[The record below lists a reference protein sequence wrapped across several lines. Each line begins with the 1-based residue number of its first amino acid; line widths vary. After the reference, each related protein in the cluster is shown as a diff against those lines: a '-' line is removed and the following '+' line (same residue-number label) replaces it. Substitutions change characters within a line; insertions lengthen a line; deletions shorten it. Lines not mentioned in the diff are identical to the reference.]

1 MSDDTARPDP
11 TVIGEVA
18 APPFAR
24 LPDPHQIFIDR
35 ALRLRALA
43 ARSEIGPYLRFL
55 SDLAELQYRIQ
66 DDLPEPAMPDEA
78 VLARART
85 HGMPPLDR
93 TGFAPDAAFA
103 VTFDRFTGAAAD
115 IPMPPAAAEALQRV
129 RTASRA
135 QGEAMVRAVLAGAIP
150 ADALAE
156 HVYVAAVLQIQFV
169 RMAARLDAAALVPIG
184 EGACPS
190 CGGPPVST
198 MVVGWRGMH
207 GIRFCACSL
216 CGTYWHQVRIQCV
229 LCGGSKGI
237 GYQEVEGGGGTV
249 KAETCNSCHRY
260 VKVLYQVKQADL
272 EPVADDAASLGLDL
286 LMQQQ
291 GEYERG
297 GFNPFLLGY

>member
-1 MSDDTARPDP
+1 MTEDTDRPDP
-11 TVIGEVA
+11 TVIGDVA

-43 ARSEIGPYLRFL
+43 ERSEIGPYLRFL

-78 VLARART
+78 ALARART

-93 TGFAPDAAFA
+93 TGFTPDAAFA
-103 VTFDRFTGAAAD
+103 ATFDRFTGAAAE
-115 IPMPPAAAEALQRV
+115 IAMPPAAAEALERV
-129 RTASRA
+129 CAAGRA
-135 QGEAMVRAVLAGAIP
+135 QGEGMVRAVLAGTIP

-156 HVYVAAVLQIQFV
+156 HVYVAAILQVHFV
-169 RMAARLDAAALVPIG
+169 RLAARLDAAALGPVG
-184 EGACPS
+184 DGACPC

-207 GIRFCACSL
+207 STRFCACSL
-216 CGTYWHQVRIQCV
+216 CGTYWHQVRIKCV
-229 LCGGSKGI
+229 LCGSTKGI
-237 GYQEVEGGGGTV
+237 GYQEVEGGAGTV
-249 KAETCNSCHRY
+249 KAETCDSCHRY

-286 LMQQQ
+286 LMQQ

>member
-35 ALRLRALA
+35 TLRLRALA
-43 ARSEIGPYLRFL
+43 ASSEIGPYLRFL

-66 DDLPEPAMPDEA
+66 DELPEPAMPDAA
-78 VLARART
+78 VLARARS

-93 TGFAPDAAFA
+93 TGFTPDAAFA
-103 VTFDRFTGAAAD
+103 ATFDRFTGAAAE
-115 IPMPPAAAEALQRV
+115 IAMPPAATEALQRV
-129 RTASRA
+129 RSAGRA
-135 QGEAMVRAVLAGAIP
+135 QGEAMVRSVLAGAIP

-156 HVYVAAVLQIQFV
+156 HVYVAAILQVQFV
-169 RMAARLDAAALVPIG
+169 RMAAQLDAKTLEPVG
-184 EGACPS
+184 NGACPG

-237 GYQEVEGGGGTV
+237 GYQEVEGGAGTV
-249 KAETCNSCHRY
+249 KAETCDSCRRY

-286 LMQQQ
+286 LMQHQ

>member
-1 MSDDTARPDP
+1 MSEDTPDP
-11 TVIGEVA
+11 TVIGDVA

-43 ARSEIGPYLRFL
+43 GGSEIGPYLRFL

-66 DDLPEPAMPDEA
+66 DDLPEPALPDGTA
-78 VLARART
+78 LARAQT

-93 TGFAPDAAFA
+93 TGFTPDAAFA
-103 VTFDRFTGAAAD
+103 ATFDRFTGAAAE
-115 IPMPPAAAEALQRV
+115 IAMPPAAAEALQRV
-129 RTASRA
+129 RAASRA
-135 QGEAMVRAVLAGAIP
+135 QGEGMVRAVLAGAIP

-156 HVYVAAVLQIQFV
+156 HVYVAAVLQIHFV
-169 RMAARLDAAALVPIG
+169 RLAARLDAAALGPVG
-184 EGACPS
+184 DGACPC

-198 MVVGWRGMH
+198 MVVGWRGMA
-207 GIRFCACSL
+207 GTRFCACSL
-216 CGTYWHQVRIQCV
+216 CGTYWHQVRIKCV
-229 LCGGSKGI
+229 LCGGTKGI
-237 GYQEVEGGGGTV
+237 GYQEVEGGAGTV
-249 KAETCNSCHRY
+249 KAETCDSCHRY
-260 VKVLYQVKQADL
+260 VKVLYQVKQSDL

-291 GEYERG
+291 DEYERG

>member
-1 MSDDTARPDP
+1 MSDETARPDP

-43 ARSEIGPYLRFL
+43 PSIEIGPYLRFL
-55 SDLAELQYRIQ
+55 SDLAEMQYRIQ
-66 DDLPEPAMPDEA
+66 DDLPEPVLPDA
-78 VLARART
+78 PTLARART

-93 TGFAPDAAFA
+93 AGFKPDAAFA
-103 VTFDRFTGAAAD
+103 ATFDRFIAAAEE
-115 IPMPPAAAEALQRV
+115 IAMPPAAAEALGRV
-129 RTASRA
+129 RAASRA
-135 QGEAMVRAVLAGAIP
+135 QGESMLRAVLATSIP
-150 ADALAE
+150 AESLAE
-156 HVYVAAVLQIQFV
+156 HAFMAAALQVHFA
-169 RMAARLDAAALVPIG
+169 RLAARLDAAALGPVG
-184 EGACPS
+184 NGACPC

-229 LCGGSKGI
+229 LCGSTKGI

-249 KAETCNSCHRY
+249 KAETCDGCHRY
-260 VKVLYQVKQADL
+260 VKVLYQVRQTDL

-297 GFNPFLLGY
+297 GFNPFLLGT

>member
-35 ALRLRALA
+35 TLRLRTLA

-66 DDLPEPAMPDEA
+66 DELPEPALPDA
-78 VLARART
+78 AALARAHT
-85 HGMPPLDR
+85 HAMPPLDR
-93 TGFAPDAAFA
+93 IGFTPDAAFA
-103 VTFDRFTGAAAD
+103 ATFDGFTAAAEE
-115 IPMPPAAAEALQRV
+115 IAMPPAAAEALGRV
-129 RTASRA
+129 RTAGRA
-135 QGEAMVRAVLAGAIP
+135 QGESMLRAVLAASIP
-150 ADALAE
+150 AEALAE
-156 HVYVAAVLQIQFV
+156 HAFMAAALQVHFA
-169 RMAARLDAAALVPIG
+169 RLAARLDAAALVPVG

-207 GIRFCACSL
+207 STRFCACSL
-216 CGTYWHQVRIQCV
+216 CGTCWHQVRIKCV
-229 LCGGSKGI
+229 LCGAGKGI
-237 GYQEVEGGGGTV
+237 GYQEVEGGAGTV
-249 KAETCNSCHRY
+249 KAETCDSCSRY